1 MPERSNYYNHVR
13 QLLFSIARY
22 RDPGRHRVAR
32 DSLKH
37 LLATARIATRPVRG
51 FLYAAHTVHDR
62 RNGHT
67 RPFRDEA
74 RLRNSRG
81 SVRDLLRLGVPG
93 VQDRAD
99 RRCGVRRDRD
109 RESELGKAA
118 PRPVLRGADHLLTTT
133 TGNRSLVIGLW

>member
-1 MPERSNYYNHVR
+1 MT
-13 QLLFSIARY
+13 
-22 RDPGRHRVAR
+22 R

-37 LLATARIATRPVRG
+37 IVATARMATRPVRG
-51 FLYAAHTVHDR
+51 FLHAAYTVHDR
-62 RNGHT
+62 RDGHT

-99 RRCGVRRDRD
+99 RRCGVRGDRH
-109 RESELGKAA
+109 RESEVGKAA
-118 PRPVLRGADHLLTTT
+118 PRPVLRGADYLLTNQHRVIGTW
-133 TGNRSLVIGLW
+133 SLVLSKL